1 MIKEE
6 LYGKSKKF
14 ALLEKKVRKV
24 WLFEFILLLL
34 LYEHDKIPI
43 IVYHKPRKRIYT

>member
-1 MIKEE
+1 MIKKE

-24 WLFEFILLLL
+24 WLFEFILLFL

-43 IVYHKPRKRIYT
+43 VVYHKPHKRIYT

>member
-24 WLFEFILLLL
+24 WLFEFILLL
-34 LYEHDKIPI
+34 YEHDKMPI

>member
-1 MIKEE
+1 MEKAR
-6 LYGKSKKF
+6 S
-14 ALLEKKVRKV
+14 LLSLKKKVRKV

-34 LYEHDKIPI
+34 LYEHDKMPI